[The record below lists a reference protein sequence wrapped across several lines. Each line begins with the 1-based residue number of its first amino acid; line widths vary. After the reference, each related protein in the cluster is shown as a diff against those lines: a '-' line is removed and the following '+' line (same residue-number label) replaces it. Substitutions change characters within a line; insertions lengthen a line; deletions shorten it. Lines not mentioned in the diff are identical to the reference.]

1 MTALYLLIFMLDLS
15 SISASAARPRCVFV
29 VTASALLVAAT
40 SAAATV
46 GPANLGPDVEQS
58 ARYTAYIME
67 GKNADSFLV
76 TKAAPQCNKAIE
88 KYNGTHD
95 G

>member
-1 MTALYLLIFMLDLS
+1 MTALYCLFLCSTCLQSLLLLLAHAASSLS
-15 SISASAARPRCVFV
+15 PLWP
-29 VTASALLVAAT
+29 LLVAAS

-46 GPANLGPDVEQS
+46 GPATLGPDAEQS
-58 ARYTAYIME
+58 ARRTAYIME